1 MNRIIKGPVP
11 EAIACF
17 VIVGLIIGGIVTGR
31 LDSVLASI
39 LAGAV
44 IGFAAAAVGFHL
56 PDKHNDDY

>member
-1 MNRIIKGPVP
+1 MNRIIRGPVP

-44 IGFAAAAVGFHL
+44 IGFAAAVGFHL
-56 PDKHNDDY
+56 PDKYNDDY